1 MAPLG
6 RYGFATDDAHLLAG
20 ATQRALDEQASTLAR
35 RGTVAP
41 IAFGN
46 VDARWGTLVHVD
58 PSNGPLRV
66 RLPTITPPDVGRSII
81 IVNGTD
87 IANAV
92 TIASESASI
101 NGASSVTVARPYWV
115 REAVAMT
122 ERLYVLVSVL
132 DGATTTANLESWN
145 YIADAP
151 PVGAPAPVEVWRFD
165 GGASQLTGR
174 IAGTALT
181 LSSGTLQTA
190 MIGALRGIVC
200 TSNVHYL
207 TAGAAA
213 ALQIVGD
220 LTVEVLISE
229 KVAQASASSI
239 LACGDPAAGI
249 GVGTSQCAYAL
260 RYDTSSYELLGMGH
274 SGSFVTIPRSFATT
288 TANLNYFAFTR
299 LGAVGTAYQN
309 GVRCSQATMGARPTA
324 PGCATSQFRLQRAQN
339 DAASVNETSWFSI
352 RITGAA
358 YTAQNVADAWRQVR
372 S

>member
-6 RYGFATDDAHLLAG
+6 RYGFAGDDAHLLAG
-20 ATQRALDEQASTLAR
+20 ATQRALDEQASTLSR
-35 RGTVAP
+35 RGAVAP
-41 IAFGN
+41 IAYSS

-81 IVNGTD
+81 IVNGT
-87 IANAV
+87 AVENPV

-122 ERLYVLVSVL
+122 ERLYVLVTVL
-132 DGATTTANLESWN
+132 DGPTSTAALESWS
-145 YIADAP
+145 YLTDAA

-165 GGASQLTGR
+165 GSASQLVGR

-190 MIGALRGIVC
+190 MLGSLRGIVC

-207 TAGAAA
+207 TAGVVP
-213 ALQIVGD
+213 ALQLVGD
-220 LTVEVLISE
+220 LTIEVLSAE
-229 KVAQASASSI
+229 KLPQTATASV
-239 LACGDPAAGI
+239 LACGDPSAGL
-249 GVGTSQCAYAL
+249 GVGTAQCAYAL
-260 RYDTSSYELLGMGH
+260 RYDGSGYELLGMGH
-274 SGSFVTIPRSFATT
+274 AGAFVTIPRSFATMT
-288 TANLNYFAFTR
+288 SVLNYFCFTR
-299 LGAVGTAYQN
+299 LGATGTAYMN
-309 GVRCSQATMGARPTA
+309 GVQCSQVSMAARPTA
-324 PGCATSQFRLQRAQN
+324 GGCINSQFRLQRAQN
-339 DAASVNETSWFSI
+339 DAVSANETSWFSV
-352 RITGAA
+352 RITAAA